1 MNNTITQLPNGDFT
15 LDAMKQVKINGSLVN
30 FTVMSSTQSLN
41 EEVNPNFLGYSKEYY
56 IDGIKYESNYPIK
69 FYR

>member
-1 MNNTITQLPNGDFT
+1 MNNIVTQLPNGDFKIEK
-15 LDAMKQVKINGSLVN
+15 MKQVNINGSLVN
-30 FTVMSSTQSLN
+30 FTVMSTTQTLT

-56 IDGIKYESNYPIK
+56 IDGIKYTSSTPIK